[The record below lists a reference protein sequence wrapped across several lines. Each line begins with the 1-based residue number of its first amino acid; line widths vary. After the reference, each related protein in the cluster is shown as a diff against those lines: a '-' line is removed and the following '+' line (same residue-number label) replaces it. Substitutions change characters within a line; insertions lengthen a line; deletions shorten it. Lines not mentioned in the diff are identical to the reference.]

1 LQDTGASDAGNTGGQ
16 ELENHMLLKFRAD
29 FLYYRKQYSAAVEIY
44 HHVLELLPPTNAL
57 VRREVADS
65 LARCQLHL
73 GGYVEALE
81 YAKSLV
87 SWNVSFSYDHK
98 DPFPYR
104 PKGGCLIPM
113 ITFQY
118 LPKICNEIIS
128 NKNS

>member
-1 LQDTGASDAGNTGGQ
+1 MQDADASDTGNTGGQ

-29 FLYYRKQYSAAVEIY
+29 FLYYRKQYSTAVEVY

-87 SWNVSFSYDHK
+87 SWNVLFSYDHK
-98 DPFPYR
+98 DPFPYHHN
-104 PKGGCLIPM
+104 GCCLILRP
-113 ITFQY
+113 
-118 LPKICNEIIS
+118 L
-128 NKNS
+128 

>member
-1 LQDTGASDAGNTGGQ
+1 
-16 ELENHMLLKFRAD
+16 MLLKFRAD
-29 FLYYRKQYSAAVEIY
+29 FLYYRKQYSAAVEVY

-98 DPFPYR
+98 DPFPYC
-104 PKGGCLIPM
+104 PKGDYLIPM

-118 LPKICNEIIS
+118 LQFAVRSFQIKEFIICFS
-128 NKNS
+128 GPSSPCT